1 MIKEVISNKT
11 YWMQSVILKGNYIT
25 LNRFKRLNMNMV
37 NQRNSSDESIDCRLK
52 ELKKKRLEMHKVENK
67 TILEYIK
74 QIKLLSE
81 LTIYWK

>member
-1 MIKEVISNKT
+1 MIKEVLFNKT

-25 LNRFKRLNMNMV
+25 LNRQKRLNMNMV
-37 NQRNSSDESIDCRLK
+37 NQRNSPDESIDCRLK
-52 ELKKKRLEMHKVENK
+52 ELKKIRLEMHKVENK